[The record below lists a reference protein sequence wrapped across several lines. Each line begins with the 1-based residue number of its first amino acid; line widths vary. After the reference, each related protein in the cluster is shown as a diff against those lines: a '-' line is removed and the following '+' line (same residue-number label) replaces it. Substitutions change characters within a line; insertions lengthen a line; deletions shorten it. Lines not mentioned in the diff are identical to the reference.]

1 MRLDLNDLNSVREFA
16 IAFNQKYDKLDT
28 LMLNAGIMALPD
40 RQETAQ
46 GHEKQFGVN
55 HLGHF
60 LLTKLLMMKVNASQE
75 GRIIVLSSLAHTK
88 GKIKFDDIDHTA
100 SYAGW
105 EAYEMSKLANVYFT
119 RSLA

>member
-1 MRLDLNDLNSVREFA
+1 MKKIQQSANTTCVEYMSLDLNDLKSVQEFA

-28 LMLNAGIMALPD
+28 LMLNAGIMALPE

-60 LLTKLLMMKVNASQE
+60 LLTKLLMEKVKAS
-75 GRIIVLSSLAHTK
+75 
-88 GKIKFDDIDHTA
+88 
-100 SYAGW
+100 
-105 EAYEMSKLANVYFT
+105 
-119 RSLA
+119 